1 MIRCLQKAA
10 LNGATGQIVGV
21 DAELD
26 RYRVQLT
33 GQGADGKPIKVKPE
47 NVFLD
52 AMAYGIPSST

>member
-1 MIRCLQKAA
+1 MIVIRSFSGAA
-10 LNGATGQIVGV
+10 RDWSTACHV
-21 DAELD
+21 

-33 GQGADGKPIKVKPE
+33 GQGADGMPIKVKPE